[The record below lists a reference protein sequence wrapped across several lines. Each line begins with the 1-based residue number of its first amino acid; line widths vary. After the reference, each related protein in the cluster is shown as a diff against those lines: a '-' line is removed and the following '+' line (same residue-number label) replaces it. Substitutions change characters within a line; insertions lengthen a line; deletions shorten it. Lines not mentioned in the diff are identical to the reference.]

1 MGSRL
6 RARSAGASFLPWLV
20 LPLVLLDCGGSPV
33 SDGSSPCTS
42 TSGPIFLSSK
52 IDDDDGDG
60 RPGDENHPAID
71 DEDDDI
77 ADHAWIQD
85 RNGTYHLF
93 FQNEDRGVGSDIE
106 HYVTTDLQ

>member
-1 MGSRL
+1 MRSRL
-6 RARSAGASFLPWLV
+6 RARSAGASFLPWLTF
-20 LPLVLLDCGGSPV
+20 LLAFLGCGKTPLDDVTP
-33 SDGSSPCTS
+33 PCTP
-42 TSGPIFLSSK
+42 TTAPVFLASK
-52 IDDDDGDG
+52 LDDDDGDG
-60 RPGDENHPAID
+60 RPDDENHPAVD

-85 RNGTYHLF
+85 RYGAYHLF